1 MNKHEILD
9 YLKKNVIVFLD
20 QLIYQFP
27 SEGDLI
33 LFQLFLKSSVSSEK
47 MMSYFTITFLPHSRY
62 ILEKN
67 EEFFLTQF
75 STEDGKK
82 YENKIAKFKLLWKQL
97 DDENKEVMWSWF
109 NNFLRIA
116 EKYSSFD

>member
-27 SEGDLI
+27 SEGDLM

-47 MMSYFTITFLPHSRY
+47 MMSYFTITFLPHSRF

-75 STEDGKK
+75 STEDEKK
-82 YENKIAKFKLLWKQL
+82 YENKIAKFKTLWKQL

-116 EKYSSFD
+116 EKYQSL